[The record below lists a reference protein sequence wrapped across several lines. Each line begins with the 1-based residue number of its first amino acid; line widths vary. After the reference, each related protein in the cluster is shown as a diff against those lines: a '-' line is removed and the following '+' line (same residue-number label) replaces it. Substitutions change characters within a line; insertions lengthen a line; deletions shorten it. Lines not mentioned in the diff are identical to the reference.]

1 LKNRLIAVFFCPY
14 IMASLQIQ
22 GLRVLRTVI
31 GQL

>member
-22 GLRVLRTVI
+22 GLRALRAII